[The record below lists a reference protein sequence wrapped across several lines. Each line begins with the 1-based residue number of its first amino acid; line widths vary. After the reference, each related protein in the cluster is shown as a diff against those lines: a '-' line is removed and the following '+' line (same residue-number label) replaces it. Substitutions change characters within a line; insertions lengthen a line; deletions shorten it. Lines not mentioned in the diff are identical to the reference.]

1 MGLGDSNSSWMWGQ
15 QGQSSSRPLSSA
27 PNRSGRGEQLAGH
40 SPEGGTVPSGSLGLG
55 VAATGPPDR
64 GDSPRNAQRGFGAVP
79 WDPHRLWEGFGGSR
93 NHPAMPP
100 RSSHP
105 LAAVAELS
113 LPK

>member
-1 MGLGDSNSSWMWGQ
+1 MTGWVWGTAIPAGCGDSRDRAAPDPSALPQAALAVESSWQ
-15 QGQSSSRPLSSA
+15 
-27 PNRSGRGEQLAGH
+27 
-40 SPEGGTVPSGSLGLG
+40 GGTVPSGSLGLG
-55 VAATGPPDR
+55 VPATGPPDR

-79 WDPHRLWEGFGGSR
+79 WDPRRLWEGFGGGR
-93 NHPAMPP
+93 NHPAVPP